1 MSTQKVQILNSC
13 LESNVQEVRI
23 PEGDKP
29 FHTFFRHN
37 QNFSTLFLDV
47 KERGQSMPVPF
58 KGSHKNSLNFERE
71 AKIDL
76 FEDQKISNHQISS
89 SVLVVSL
96 FSLCYS

>member
-1 MSTQKVQILNSC
+1 MSIQKIQTLNSC
-13 LESNVQEVRI
+13 LESNAQEVRI
-23 PEGDKP
+23 SEGDKP
-29 FHTFFRHN
+29 FHAFFKHN

-58 KGSHKNSLNFERE
+58 KGSHKNSLHFERK

-76 FEDQKISNHQISS
+76 FEDQKVSNHQISP